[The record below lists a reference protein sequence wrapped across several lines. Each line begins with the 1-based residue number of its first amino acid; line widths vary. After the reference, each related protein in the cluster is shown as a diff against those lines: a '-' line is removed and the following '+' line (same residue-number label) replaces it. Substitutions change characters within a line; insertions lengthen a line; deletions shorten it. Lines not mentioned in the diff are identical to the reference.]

1 MIDNARE
8 AHLAEVISLERA
20 WQLWNAGSLS
30 HVTVISVAKRNDCE
44 CGGNRDGLICM
55 NSDHMDIR
63 VAMIKGLKGTID
75 TLRAGDLY
83 SVPTSGEILAGMQEM
98 RDAEHE
104 FSDTVR
110 VVGVADD
117 VEGDTI
123 A

>member
-1 MIDNARE
+1 MIDNAQE
-8 AHLAEVISLERA
+8 AFLAETISLEKA
-20 WQLWNAGSLS
+20 WELWNAGSLS

-55 NSDHMDIR
+55 NSNHMDLR

-75 TLRAGDLY
+75 TLRVGDLY
-83 SVPTSGEILAGMQEM
+83 DAPTSGEILASMQEM
-98 RDAEHE
+98 NDDEHE
-104 FSDTVR
+104 FLDTVR